1 MARTIRPPV
10 QELPLQRWYASEGA
24 KRSFGSI
31 CQRVN
36 ESGGSVDLLGTPE
49 RPLLVLG
56 DADSIEPAPDEV
68 LISIDEA
75 KAEWPAVT
83 TAASIFGTRF
93 RVRGR
98 KTMRAVLYRHPIN
111 RHPAERYKRSQSID
125 AERIAAELERL
136 SREVRSLGG
145 GQAIGT
151 ESHGSDGGL
160 SGKRKGRAAS

>member
-1 MARTIRPPV
+1 MARDI
-10 QELPLQRWYASEGA
+10 QLPLQGWYPSEGA

-36 ESGGSVDLLGTPE
+36 ENGDSVYVLGTPE
-49 RPLLVLG
+49 RPLLILG
-56 DADSIEPAPDEV
+56 DADSIEPTPDEIP
-68 LISIDEA
+68 ISIDEA

-83 TAASIFGTRF
+83 TAAAIYGTRF
-93 RVRGR
+93 RIRGR
-98 KTMRAVLYRHPIN
+98 RKMRAVLYRHPIN
-111 RHPAERYKRSQSID
+111 RHPAERYLRSQSID

-151 ESHGSDGGL
+151 ESHSSDGAL
-160 SGKRKGRAAS
+160 SREPKGPAAS

>member
-10 QELPLQRWYASEGA
+10 PELPLQRWYASEGA

-98 KTMRAVLYRHPIN
+98 KTMRAVLYRHPTN
-111 RHPAERYKRSQSID
+111 RHPAERYRRSQSVD
-125 AERIAAELERL
+125 MERIAAELERL
-136 SREVRSLGG
+136 ANDVRRLRGENPTRGSRGG
-145 GQAIGT
+145 RQGNPNPT
-151 ESHGSDGGL
+151 
-160 SGKRKGRAAS
+160 